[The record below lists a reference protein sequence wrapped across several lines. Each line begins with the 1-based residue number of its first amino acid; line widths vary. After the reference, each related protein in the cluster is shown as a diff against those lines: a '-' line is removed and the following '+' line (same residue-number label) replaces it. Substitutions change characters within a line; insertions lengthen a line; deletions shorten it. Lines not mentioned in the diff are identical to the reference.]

1 MMDKLIAAFPA
12 QLKEAV
18 EIGEK
23 IKLTEAVKPIHNI
36 VVVGMGGSGI
46 GADFAIEFSA
56 DYRKVPM
63 MTCKGYTLP
72 AFVNENSLVICSS
85 FSGNTEETL
94 AGFDAALAQGA
105 KIICV
110 AAGGKLI
117 ESAQKLGLDYVL
129 LPAAGSPPRACL
141 GYSLLQQLYILN
153 FYGFLENSRIDELKS
168 AISLIE
174 SEQEHLKMKAE
185 RIAKF
190 LVGKFPVIYSTDRM
204 GAVAVRL
211 RQQLNENAK
220 ILCSHHLIPEMNHN
234 ELVGWRKQP
243 GNFAVILFRT
253 KDDHVQNQ
261 ARIEINKEI
270 IGHYTDTLIEVF
282 AKGDSLIEQ
291 SLYAVHLGDWLSW
304 ELSLLREVD
313 ATEVKVI
320 DFLKSEL
327 TNATAG
333 EKKSDDL
340 QN

>member
-23 IKLTEAVKPIHNI
+23 IKLTAAVKPIHNI
-36 VVVGMGGSGI
+36 VVIGMGGSGI

-56 DYRKVPM
+56 DFRKVPM
-63 MTCKGYTLP
+63 LTCKSYTLP

-94 AGFDAALAQGA
+94 TGFEAALAQGA

-117 ESAQKLGLDYVL
+117 DSAQKLGLDYVL
-129 LPAAGSPPRACL
+129 LPGSGLPPRSCL
-141 GYSLLQQLYILN
+141 GYSLVQQLYILN
-153 FYGFLENSRIDELKS
+153 FYGFLENRRIDELKS

-174 SEQEHLKMKAE
+174 LEQDHLKMKAE

-253 KDDHVQNQ
+253 KDDYVQNQ
-261 ARIEINKEI
+261 KRIEINKEI

-291 SLYAVHLGDWLSW
+291 AIYSVHLSDWLSW
-304 ELSLLREVD
+304 ELSLLRQVD

-327 TNATAG
+327 TNATAD

-340 QN
+340 KN